1 MKRETITR
9 MLNDIDDRFVSE
21 AAFPDPV
28 SAREGPERIKHMK
41 KKRIITLAL
50 AAALILALGAA
61 AYAGDWLGLRQRVT
75 PVESVTQAI
84 SDPGESGILSRSA
97 YADEPAGQAHAAWIA
112 YMNEHRK
119 TYTNLS
125 NNNAENWHPDDP
137 ELQKLQPVY
146 GAFDK
151 EALDKLL
158 EIRDEYGITLHTEV
172 VIPPTREL
180 FLRVTGLEPFMR
192 SENGMEGWPTAYV
205 YEDGSYHAEGGR
217 AMLADGTELDFTV
230 DCGRRGTLDPAYL
243 PVVHVED
250 YAEREYTNANGDSVV
265 LSVADGQGSSFI
277 FYESEDYLVTVR
289 STSDNAE
296 VLADCFDFAA
306 MVCLHPDLSAMQNTS
321 PSVAEI
327 RDGLL
332 TLTDFAQTD
341 EYLASSAF
349 QTLFNDYYLPIANE
363 KLAKMNSFHP
373 DGYSQLYYYGS
384 FPTGIAEVD
393 EGLDNILDGTPL
405 TMPGKANIIWYRLP
419 FHESGVYPGGGME
432 ADAYE
437 RAVAEGELSEKACF
451 DVFGMGDF
459 LTDGELETVIVWEN
473 GTRYC
478 EFQMGNLSGLLHYIP
493 KGGFDPL
500 FHPIL
505 KPESKGWA
513 YDTACGEQVSISA
526 VTEVSYPDTQTG
538 YILYETDAA
547 YIVITGPTEAF
558 ALEMLADAVDF
569 RCFSSF

>member
-1 MKRETITR
+1 MLKSE
-9 MLNDIDDRFVSE
+9 MLLFALNDMDDRDLE
-21 AAFPDPV
+21 
-28 SAREGPERIKHMK
+28 SARKRLGYQTGGAAGRMM
-41 KKRIITLAL
+41 KKRIITFAL
-50 AAALILALGAA
+50 AAALILGLGTA
-61 AYAGDWLGLRQRVT
+61 AYALGWFGLRQRVT
-75 PVESVTQAI
+75 PVESVTQSI
-84 SDPGESGILSRSA
+84 SDPGDSGILSRSA

-192 SENGMEGWPTAYV
+192 SENGMESWPTAYV

-217 AMLADGTELDFTV
+217 AALSDGTELDFTV

-250 YAEREYTNANGDSVV
+250 YSEREYTNASGDTVV
-265 LSVADGQGSSFI
+265 LSVAEGQGSSFI

-289 STSDNAE
+289 STSENAE
-296 VLADCFDFAA
+296 ALADCFDFAA
-306 MVCLHPDLSAMQNTS
+306 MVRLHPDLSAVQNTS
-321 PSVAEI
+321 PSVAEV

-332 TLTDFAQTD
+332 TLADFAQTD

-373 DGYSQLYYYGS
+373 EGYSQLYYYGS

-393 EGLDNILDGTPL
+393 EGLANILVGTPL
-405 TMPGKANIIWYRLP
+405 TMPGKVNIIWYRLP
-419 FHESGVYPGGGME
+419 FHEGGVYPGGGME
-432 ADAYE
+432 AEAYE

-451 DVFGMGDF
+451 DVFGMGGF

-473 GTRYC
+473 GARYC
-478 EFQMGNLSGLLHYIP
+478 EFRIGNLGGTLHYIP
-493 KGGFDPL
+493 KGSLDPL
-500 FHPIL
+500 LHPIL
-505 KPESKGWA
+505 KPDAGGWA
-513 YDTACGEQVSISA
+513 YDTACGEQVSISS
-526 VTEVSYPDTQTG
+526 VTKVSYPDTATG
-538 YILYETDAA
+538 YILYETDTA
-547 YIVITGPTEAF
+547 YVVITGPAEPF

-569 RCFSSF
+569 RCFS

>member
-1 MKRETITR
+1 MLKSELLLFA
-9 MLNDIDDRFVSE
+9 LNDMDDSDLE
-21 AAFPDPV
+21 
-28 SAREGPERIKHMK
+28 SARKRLGYKIGGTAGRIA
-41 KKRIITLAL
+41 KKRIITFAL
-50 AAALILALGAA
+50 AAALILGLGTA
-61 AYAGDWLGLRQRVT
+61 AYALGWFGLRQRVT

-112 YMNEHRK
+112 FMNEHRK

-172 VIPPTREL
+172 FIPPTREL

-217 AMLADGTELDFTV
+217 AKLADGTELDFTV

-250 YAEREYTNANGDSVV
+250 YSEREYTNANGDSVV
-265 LSVADGQGSSFI
+265 LSVAEGQSSSFI

-289 STSDNAE
+289 STNENAE
-296 VLADCFDFAA
+296 ALADCFDFAA
-306 MVCLHPDLSAMQNTS
+306 MVRLHPDLSAVQNTS

-332 TLTDFAQTD
+332 TLADFVQTD

-373 DGYSQLYYYGS
+373 NGYSQLYYYGS

-393 EGLDNILDGTPL
+393 EGLYNILDGTPL
-405 TMPGKANIIWYRLP
+405 TTPGKANIIWYRLP
-419 FHESGVYPGGGME
+419 FHESGIYPGGGME

-437 RAVAEGELSEKACF
+437 RAMAEGELSEEACF
-451 DVFGMGDF
+451 DVFGMGGF

-473 GTRYC
+473 GTRYG
-478 EFQMGNLSGLLHYIP
+478 EFQIGNLSGTLHYIP
-493 KGGFDPL
+493 KGSLDPL

-538 YILYETDAA
+538 YILYETNAA
-547 YIVITGPTEAF
+547 YVVITGPVEAY
-558 ALEMLADAVDF
+558 ALEMLADAIDF
-569 RCFSSF
+569 RCFS